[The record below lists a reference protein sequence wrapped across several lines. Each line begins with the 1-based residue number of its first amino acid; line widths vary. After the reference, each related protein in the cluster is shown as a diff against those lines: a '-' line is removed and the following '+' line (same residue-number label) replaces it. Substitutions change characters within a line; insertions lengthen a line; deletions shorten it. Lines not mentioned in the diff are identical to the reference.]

1 VFHAF
6 SRIVNEAR
14 RGIVVLDTAPTGHTL
29 LLLDATGAY
38 HREVLRTSSMPAERV
53 VTPMMRLRDP
63 DHTRI
68 LIVTLPE
75 TTPVLE
81 AEALQS
87 DLRRADIEPWAW
99 IVNQS
104 LAAADTTDPLLR
116 ARRGRSPAHR
126 AGADSAR
133 EAQRDRV
140 TAGRGACRTRTSA
153 RTHLERTRT
162 RSSEP

>member
-1 VFHAF
+1 MRLDVFDPAICC
-6 SRIVNEAR
+6 S
-14 RGIVVLDTAPTGHTL
+14 TGVCGPDV
-29 LLLDATGAY
+29 DAQLVQFAADAKWLANKGVTV
-38 HREVLRTSSMPAERV
+38 HRV

-87 DLRRADIEPWAW
+87 DLRRADIEPCAW

-104 LAAADTTDPLLR
+104 LAASDTTDPLLR
-116 ARRGRSPAHR
+116 ARAAAEVPLIERVQNRLAMRSAIVSLQAEAPVGPERLRALISSAPAH
-126 AGADSAR
+126 A
-133 EAQRDRV
+133 
-140 TAGRGACRTRTSA
+140 
-153 RTHLERTRT
+153 
-162 RSSEP
+162 EPSHV